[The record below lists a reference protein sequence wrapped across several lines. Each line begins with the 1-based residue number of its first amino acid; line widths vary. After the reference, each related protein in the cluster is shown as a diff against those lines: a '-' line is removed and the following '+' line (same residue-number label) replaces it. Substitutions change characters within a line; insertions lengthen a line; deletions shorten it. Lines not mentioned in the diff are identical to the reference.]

1 MFRDLPELIKVDFVS
16 SLRDC
21 VDSMQMK
28 TYDPEGLARSLV
40 RCHRPEYS
48 DIAKHVKD
56 TLPSVYPS
64 EFEFKS
70 TTSVKLDS
78 VGGESCCQ
86 VMLEVLP
93 KVRSIQLLSPVRTST
108 THLSQ
113 EDGATWLKGPPV
125 FVQAKATL
133 SGNPP
138 TWSSVISGRSWNK

>member
-1 MFRDLPELIKVDFVS
+1 MSITTSSFWNGRIFSELPGIIKVDIVS

-40 RCHRPEYS
+40 SCHRREYS
-48 DIAKHVKD
+48 DIAKHVKE

-70 TTSVKLDS
+70 TTSVELDS

-93 KVRSIQLLSPVRTST
+93 KVRS
-108 THLSQ
+108 THLPCVVSRPLTSLRKMARL
-113 EDGATWLKGPPV
+113 G
-125 FVQAKATL
+125 
-133 SGNPP
+133 
-138 TWSSVISGRSWNK
+138 